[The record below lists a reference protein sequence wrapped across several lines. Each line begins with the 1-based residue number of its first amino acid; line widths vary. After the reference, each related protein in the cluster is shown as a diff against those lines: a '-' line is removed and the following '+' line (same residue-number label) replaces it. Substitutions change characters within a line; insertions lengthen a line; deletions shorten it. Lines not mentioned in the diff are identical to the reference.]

1 MQGVQ
6 RKRRASLG
14 LTTCVASIWSV
25 PSPRMGRRNVTSNS
39 SGRQRQTAGVIVERN
54 ENRKR
59 LTIEDI
65 ADEAE
70 RHTQSEM
77 PRKDTMMKNWRMIK
91 RWSGK
96 KPIHAT
102 RTSLDEGD
110 LILSRSIGPSRSFL
124 CWNSSVRRISDEIT
138 ESGGNLE
145 HCNGSTRHPRP
156 KSQKSSRRRG
166 R

>member
-1 MQGVQ
+1 
-6 RKRRASLG
+6 
-14 LTTCVASIWSV
+14 
-25 PSPRMGRRNVTSNS
+25 
-39 SGRQRQTAGVIVERN
+39 VERN

-70 RHTQSEM
+70 RHKQSEM
-77 PRKDTMMKNWRMIK
+77 PRKDTMMKN
-91 RWSGK
+91 S
-96 KPIHAT
+96 
-102 RTSLDEGD
+102 SLDEGD
-110 LILSRSIGPSRSFL
+110 LILSWSIGPTRSFL